1 MMKKIKLNDLTQHI
15 NNNKTG
21 VEKQILETKHEGRTT
36 KMRPRDQQE
45 IEILD
50 EICKRKIQ
58 KAIEEGKLKFINK
71 RKWYYEFD

>member
-1 MMKKIKLNDLTQHI
+1 MKKIKLNDLTQHI
-15 NNNKTG
+15 NNNKAD
-21 VEKQILETKHEGRTT
+21 VEKRILETKHEGRVI

-58 KAIEEGKLKFINK
+58 KAIEEGKLKFISK